1 MGCKCCN
8 GHEQTSEMIDGNLPE
23 ENLNGQNNENE
34 DAFQNNDL
42 ENKDNFYNFIQ
53 NTEESE
59 CITSDQKRN
68 EEIFDYFNDL
78 RKNPQNYLDEA
89 EKYNLKDMILSVRDR
104 LYSENINNL
113 IKNPFFNLYLDC
125 CVKKTPYSK
134 EDILNNLENH
144 GQLKIYK
151 KSLYFVE
158 APIERPYESVWN
170 LLTENKDKAL
180 DEILFKK
187 IDYFIV
193 STIFIPDKKII
204 IAYFLFLKK
213 SFNK

>member
-8 GHEQTSEMIDGNLPE
+8 GQDQNSEMLDGNLQE
-23 ENLNGQNNENE
+23 QYLNGEKNEN
-34 DAFQNNDL
+34 DDVSFNKDL
-42 ENKDNFYNFIQ
+42 ENKDNFYYFGQ
-53 NTEESE
+53 NTEGSE

-78 RKNPQNYLDEA
+78 RNNPQNYITEA
-89 EKYNLKDMILSVRDR
+89 EKYNLKNMILSARDR
-104 LYSENINNL
+104 LASENINYL
-113 IKNPFFNLYLDC
+113 IKNPFFNLFLDS

-134 EDILNNLENH
+134 EDILNNIENYE
-144 GQLKIYK
+144 QLKNYK
-151 KSLYFVE
+151 KTLYFVE

-170 LLTENKDKAL
+170 LLTENKDNAL